1 VETFKILHIAPFFYG
16 GVGIVAYMLTKEFT
30 KIGHEVVLATPAK
43 APVELK
49 KSIIQYYILRA
60 PTLKDP
66 LYSIQYYIFNHRK
79 IEEIVKLEKPDIVL
93 THGPLAVIAKTIRNI
108 PVISVIHGTYA
119 NEVRWML
126 FHPIFGLERVR
137 YTTSIYTTYH
147 FDMVL
152 YRYIAKLSSVH
163 LVAVSKNTR
172 RELIEAGIPPNKVFS
187 ILNGVDKEVFKPMNK
202 DHAKML
208 VEEVFNLK
216 LKGKVLLHVNPG
228 PSKGTHILVKAVAML
243 KKLYGENFT
252 LLIVGRLGLR
262 TYREHVEKMIKGLG
276 LENHV
281 KIVGYVEN
289 ERLPTF
295 YNAADV
301 TIVPSYSEGA
311 PLVIPE
317 SLACGT
323 PVVATNVGGNAEYL
337 RLVRLDKLLVN
348 ITKYMF
354 SDILALKLYEVL
366 VSNNTMAFERQTIPG
381 WDSVALTFLNVL
393 RYIEI

>member
-1 VETFKILHIAPFFYG
+1 
-16 GVGIVAYMLTKEFT
+16 M
-30 KIGHEVVLATPAK
+30 
-43 APVELK
+43 
-49 KSIIQYYILRA
+49 
-60 PTLKDP
+60 
-66 LYSIQYYIFNHRK
+66 
-79 IEEIVKLEKPDIVL
+79 L
-93 THGPLAVIAKTIRNI
+93 THGPLAVIAKTIRSI

-147 FDMVL
+147 FDMML
-152 YRYIAKLSSVH
+152 YRYITKLSNVY

-172 RELIEAGIPPNKVFS
+172 RELIEAGIPSNKVFS

>member
-1 VETFKILHIAPFFYG
+1 MEAFRILHIAPFFYG

-93 THGPLAVIAKTIRNI
+93 THGPLTVIAKTIRNI

-147 FDMVL
+147 LDMML
-152 YRYIAKLSSVH
+152 YRYITKLSNVY

-202 DHAKML
+202 DYAKTL
-208 VEEVFNLK
+208 VEEGFNLK
-216 LKGKVLLHVNPG
+216 LKSKVLLHVNPG
-228 PSKGTHILVKAVAML
+228 PLKGTHILVKAVAML
-243 KKLYGENFT
+243 KKIYGKDFT
-252 LLIVGRLGLR
+252 LLIVGKLGPR
-262 TYREHVEKMIKGLG
+262 TFREYVKEIIRCLG
-276 LENHV
+276 LEENV
-281 KIVGYVEN
+281 KMLGYIEN
-289 ERLPTF
+289 EKLPVL
-295 YNAADV
+295 YNAADLTV
-301 TIVPSYSEGA
+301 VPSYSEGG
-311 PLVIPE
+311 PLITPE

-323 PVVATNVGGNAEYL
+323 PVVATDVGGNPEYL
-337 RLVRLDKLLVN
+337 TLAGLGDLLIRLHNYD
-348 ITKYMF
+348 F
-354 SDILALKLYEVL
+354 SSTLSRSIKAGLQRKWLINRYSV
-366 VSNNTMAFERQTIPG
+366 VSWNDVVG
-381 WDSVALTFLNVL
+381 
-393 RYIEI
+393 RYIDLLHRLLTL